1 MISQHP
7 VAAPPIF
14 SPSLVNFPHQDQLQ
28 LNYGL
33 RNSIDLKIYLE
44 SILILFKGQSIE
56 SSLGLSEL
64 NFIFQALNRE
74 QGRNVLLFKD
84 TMSSVSELFSLSHF
98 SITRFGM
105 TFAR

>member
-1 MISQHP
+1 MWQLLH
-7 VAAPPIF
+7 IF
-14 SPSLVNFPHQDQLQ
+14 SPSLVNFPQQDQLQ

-44 SILILFKGQSIE
+44 SILILFKEESIE
-56 SSLGLSEL
+56 SSLGLSEM

-84 TMSSVSELFSLSHF
+84 TMSSVSELFSFPLLHYK
-98 SITRFGM
+98 IWDDTYEM
-105 TFAR
+105 I